1 MSYLLIL
8 HKVRHFLCLAGCLTL
23 VACGGYASTLSD
35 ADRALFEQFTEVD
48 VASVDEKGF
57 SDLISLRKELT
68 SGTAA
73 MSMSA
78 EETEKATLQIEAMIA
93 RLTSELATIT
103 DKKVKKTK
111 GRDLY
116 DLKKAIGRGGA

>member
-1 MSYLLIL
+1 MSNLLIL
-8 HKVRHFLCLAGCLTL
+8 RKLLHFFCLAGCLSL
-23 VACGGYASTLSD
+23 IACGDYASTLSD
-35 ADRALFEQFTEVD
+35 SDRALFEEFTAAD
-48 VASVDEKGF
+48 VASLDEKGF

-78 EETEKATLQIEAMIA
+78 DETEKATVQIEAMIA
-93 RLTSELATIT
+93 RLATELASAT
-103 DKKVKKTK
+103 DKKVKKTI
-111 GRDLY
+111 GRNLY